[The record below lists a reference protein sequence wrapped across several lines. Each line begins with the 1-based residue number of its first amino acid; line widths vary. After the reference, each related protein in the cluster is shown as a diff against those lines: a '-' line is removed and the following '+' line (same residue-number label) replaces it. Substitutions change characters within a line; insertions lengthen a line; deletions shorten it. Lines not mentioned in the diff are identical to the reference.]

1 MWSDSD
7 ESDAIEY
14 ASYPPGVLPP
24 TDTYTLYQQ
33 QLLECAAN
41 EALNQ
46 QPDNPSPTPN
56 PSTPTHSDSE
66 NSNDSDPDEFTALK
80 TNFKCPITMRTLRDP
95 VVASD
100 GITYERSRITEW
112 FGMSTK
118 SPSTNLVLSNTSVVP
133 NLNLRNV
140 MREVKTFIGKRKREA
155 LESGEPKSEEGL
167 WVYRVKRA
175 VSLYR
180 APTLDFGLV
189 VNDDDEE
196 GLRTGQV
203 ISVNLKVTLTRG
215 VIFVKLEGAEYWVP
229 VVAENG
235 NIVLEEVGMVHPI
248 APWVFRCST
257 KKVKIRYWPDYESRE
272 VGKSI
277 RLDEFVKTFCMVTG
291 EHGDAFKFKANAQI
305 IDSILLASDG
315 TWCVRAGQQGVP
327 NHVWTGFLEPSIA
340 TLIKHDSIFAF
351 GIKDQSTATRPYV
364 VINKD
369 GTFEAANIRPS
380 LLELLT
386 ANSGSVKSLFLAEN
400 GEFFVSLGDKCVW
413 EFKDWE
419 LCQALERG
427 SVAGNLVSM
436 AMSPAGRWIVLCE
449 DRFETDHS
457 ASKELT
463 SYLHEFYTQYTAF
476 YNEQRRLFEGFSKCL
491 DK

>member
-1 MWSDSD
+1 
-7 ESDAIEY
+7 
-14 ASYPPGVLPP
+14 
-24 TDTYTLYQQ
+24 
-33 QLLECAAN
+33 
-41 EALNQ
+41 
-46 QPDNPSPTPN
+46 
-56 PSTPTHSDSE
+56 
-66 NSNDSDPDEFTALK
+66 
-80 TNFKCPITMRTLRDP
+80 MRTLRDP

-175 VSLYR
+175 VSLHR

-189 VNDDDEE
+189 VNDDEE
-196 GLRTGQV
+196 GGLRTGQV
-203 ISVNLKVTLTRG
+203 ISANLKVTLTRG

-277 RLDEFVKTFCMVTG
+277 RRDEFVKTFCMVTG
-291 EHGDAFKFKANAQI
+291 EHGDAFVRIESEGVLGWIFVSRKGKRLFQQVSEKSIQEIKGPGFHINVLLTGTEGNDGVFLVANPGPGFKWNRDQIFHSGIKSIRLHKRLQKFKANAQI

-315 TWCVRAGQQGVP
+315 LGGVP
-327 NHVWTGFLEPSIA
+327 NHVWTGNLEPSIA

-436 AMSPAGRWIVLCE
+436 AMSPGGRWIVLCE

-457 ASKELT
+457 ASKELI
-463 SYLHEFYTQYTAF
+463 SYLHEFYTH
-476 YNEQRRLFEGFSKCL
+476 KCL